1 LFPVKMM
8 VLLLLSLGMLQT
20 SLAWQEVSSDSY
32 LSLSAAEKS
41 EIIFAN
47 CLEDT
52 TSADWFSILEL
63 PGLFIESMC
72 PTLRSPGDELP
83 YEDGLIF
90 YGWRNK
96 YIHTVG
102 TVGQVEW
109 RNLGDHPYTG
119 IFEGSTQGVVRFSL
133 AKEPSTSSRNTAP
146 GMGLKFLRDGMDS
159 ANLVAMYGVDGQDSW
174 NFFQNDFTNHI
185 GPAEGRD
192 LIPLEIKFS
201 KATNYISEV
210 GLSNWGQYGESGTP
224 VADPKFPFMLR
235 FHPTG
240 EFMFSEDYVR
250 PFTEDLTSIPAGSTL
265 YEVWALDNPAGL
277 GGVEKHIA
285 DLVLTSDMITSL
297 WGDSHLFFRHQ
308 DMAEDVV
315 IHPEWEE
322 FLDKFG
328 IEGPSGCPMQ
338 KMMQAGRRG
347 DN

>member
-1 LFPVKMM
+1 MGVISK
-8 VLLLLSLGMLQT
+8 LSLTMILT
-20 SLAWQEVSSDSY
+20 SVILLIFSASLSSGFEEVSSPVY
-32 LSLSAAEKS
+32 IAKTAAEKN
-41 EIIFAN
+41 EIIWAN
-47 CLEDT
+47 VMEDT
-52 TSADWFSILEL
+52 TPGEWFGLLEL
-63 PGLFIESMC
+63 PHIFAESMC
-72 PTLRSPGDELP
+72 PTFRAPGDELP
-83 YEDGLIF
+83 FEDGWVTDGTRWKLI
-90 YGWRNK
+90 
-96 YIHTVG
+96 HSVG
-102 TVGQVEW
+102 TVGKVEW
-109 RNLGDHPYTG
+109 RDLGGHSYTG
-119 IFEGSTQGVVRFSL
+119 VFTGASNGFVRFSL
-133 AKEPSTSSRNTAP
+133 AKEPSPPTQDTAP

-265 YEVWALDNPAGL
+265 YEVWALDNPVEL

-322 FLDKFG
+322 FLGKFG
-328 IEGPSGCPMQ
+328 IEGPSGCPM
-338 KMMQAGRRG
+338 
-347 DN
+347 

>member
-1 LFPVKMM
+1 M
-8 VLLLLSLGMLQT
+8 LLLVLSLGMLQT
-20 SLAWQEVSSDSY
+20 SLAWQEVSSNSY

-52 TSADWFSILEL
+52 SSADWFSRLKM
-63 PGLFIESMC
+63 PGIFVESMC
-72 PTLRSPGDELP
+72 PTLRTQGDEMP

-90 YGWRNK
+90 SGYRNK

-109 RNLGDHPYTG
+109 RNLGDHPFTG
-119 IFEGSTQGVVRFSL
+119 IFEGATQGIVRFSL

-146 GMGLKFLRDGMDS
+146 GMGLKFLRDGIDS
-159 ANLVAMYGVDGQDSW
+159 ANLVAMYSVNGQESW

-185 GPAEGRD
+185 GPGGLD
-192 LIPLEIKFS
+192 LVPLEIKFS
-201 KATNYISEV
+201 EATNYISEV
-210 GLSNWGQYGESGTP
+210 ALSDFGMYGESGVP
-224 VADPKFPFMLR
+224 VSDPKFPFMLR

-240 EFMFSEDYVR
+240 ELSFSDDYVR

-265 YEVWALDNPAGL
+265 YEVYAWDNPEGL
-277 GGVEKHIA
+277 NGVEKHIA
-285 DLVLTSDMITSL
+285 NLVLTSDMVTSL

-308 DMAEDVV
+308 DMAEDVA

-328 IEGPSGCPMQ
+328 IEGPSGCPVQGMMQ
-338 KMMQAGRRG
+338 KGRKG